1 MALPIN
7 HTLFCWQR
15 YKNCQKNDYVLT
27 DEAKESL
34 KAMLVKA
41 VAEKDKNF
49 GNARFVRNLF
59 EKTLERQANRLSK
72 QSDLTKEM
80 LTEIIASDL
89 QES

>member
-1 MALPIN
+1 M
-7 HTLFCWQR
+7 
-15 YKNCQKNDYVLT
+15 T